1 MKNFLLLVFITL
13 AACFTPI
20 FAKVSVAE
28 ISPIS
33 LGFIRFGA
41 AALLF
46 LITLLIRK
54 GNLHFEKSEYPK
66 LILLAFLCIPVNQ
79 FFFLTGIQHSY
90 ASHSG
95 VIYSLNPVFAYL
107 IAISR
112 KYEKFYFSKLI
123 AIILTIV
130 GVFFVFYDGLVSTR
144 TNPEVVGGDIL
155 LLFAVLSFSL
165 YLALGKEL
173 IEKYGA
179 LKVSTFV
186 FLAGSVLYIPLF
198 IYDYPNLNF
207 SKLTISGITGYLYL
221 TIIMAYLAYFA
232 WYYVLKTIAISKITT
247 MSNLSP
253 LLTVFF
259 SVIFLGEKPSAFLI
273 IGGII
278 AILGVIIMHK
288 VSLELN

>member
-1 MKNFLLLVFITL
+1 MKNYLLLVFITL

-41 AALLF
+41 AAIFF

-54 GNLHFEKSEYPK
+54 GNLRFEKKEYPK
-66 LILLAFLCIPVNQ
+66 LILLGLLCIPVNQ
-79 FFFLTGIQHSY
+79 FFFLTGIRHSY

-107 IAISR
+107 IAISL
-112 KYEKFYFSKLI
+112 KNEKFYFSKLI

-130 GVFFVFYDGLVSTR
+130 GVFFVFYDGLTSTR
-144 TNPEVVGGDIL
+144 ADSDVLGGDTL

-165 YLALGKEL
+165 YLALGKGL

-186 FLAGSVLYIPLF
+186 FLTGSVLYIPLF
-198 IYDYPNLNF
+198 LYDYHNLEL
-207 SKLTISGITGYLYL
+207 SKLTIYGITGYLYL
-221 TIIMAYLAYFA
+221 TVIVAYLAYFA
-232 WYYVLKTIAISKITT
+232 WYYALKSISISKITT

-278 AILGVIIMHK
+278 AIIGVIIMHK
-288 VSLELN
+288 VSIELT

>member
-144 TNPEVVGGDIL
+144 ANPEVVGGDIL

>member
-46 LITLLIRK
+46 LITLLIMK

-130 GVFFVFYDGLVSTR
+130 GVFFVFYDGLVSTKA
-144 TNPEVVGGDIL
+144 NPEVVGGDTL

-198 IYDYPNLNF
+198 IYDYHNLDF
-207 SKLTISGITGYLYL
+207 SKLTVSGITGYLYL

-232 WYYVLKTIAISKITT
+232 WYYVLKTIAISRITT

-278 AILGVIIMHK
+278 AIIGVIIMHK

>member
-1 MKNFLLLVFITL
+1 
-13 AACFTPI
+13 
-20 FAKVSVAE
+20 VSVAE

-41 AALLF
+41 AAILF

-54 GNLHFEKSEYPK
+54 GNLRFEKSEYPK

-130 GVFFVFYDGLVSTR
+130 GVFFVFYDGLTSTGA
-144 TNPEVVGGDIL
+144 NPEVVGGDTL

-179 LKVSTFV
+179 LKVSTYV

-198 IYDYPNLNF
+198 IYDCHNLNF
-207 SKLTISGITGYLYL
+207 SYL

-232 WYYVLKTIAISKITT
+232 WYYALKTIAISKITT

-259 SVIFLGEKPSAFLI
+259 SVIFLGEKPSTFLV

-278 AILGVIIMHK
+278 AIIGVIIMHK

>member
-41 AALLF
+41 AAVLF

-54 GNLHFEKSEYPK
+54 GNLRFEKGEYPK

-130 GVFFVFYDGLVSTR
+130 GVFFVFYDGLTSTGA
-144 TNPEVVGGDIL
+144 NPEVVGGDTL

-179 LKVSTFV
+179 LKVSTYV

-198 IYDYPNLNF
+198 IYDCHNLNF

-232 WYYVLKTIAISKITT
+232 WYYALKTIAISKITT

-278 AILGVIIMHK
+278 AIMGVIIMHK